1 MTETIETRRSEAE
14 AKLGKLRSQR
24 GVATLDGKKFDAS
37 EIDALEHEVDA
48 LGEAA
53 GEQTRREREEAQQEF
68 TQRRAEMRK
77 ELAKLEDVRLR
88 AVQDAN
94 LSCRKLAESI
104 GQIIDTTRQEAEVAH
119 AITGGAA
126 PIPLQQ
132 PDIISRIVGRLSA
145 VMSSIPGHRNRL
157 GNIVW
162 RGASLYSHA
171 DDWRQCEATLLEPHL
186 KQLLKE
192 TENDK

>member
-1 MTETIETRRSEAE
+1 MAETKLSE
-14 AKLGKLRSQR
+14 LRSQR
-24 GVATLDGKKFDAS
+24 GAATLDGKEFDVT
-37 EIDALEHEVDA
+37 ELNALEHEVDA

-68 TQRRAEMRK
+68 AKRRAEMRK
-77 ELAKLEDVRLR
+77 ELTKLEDVRLR

-157 GNIVW
+157 GNIEW
-162 RGASLYSHA
+162 RGASLYRPS
-171 DDWRQCEATLLEPHL
+171 DNWREEEAKLLEGHL
-186 KQLLKE
+186 RPLIQE
-192 TENDK
+192 EEI